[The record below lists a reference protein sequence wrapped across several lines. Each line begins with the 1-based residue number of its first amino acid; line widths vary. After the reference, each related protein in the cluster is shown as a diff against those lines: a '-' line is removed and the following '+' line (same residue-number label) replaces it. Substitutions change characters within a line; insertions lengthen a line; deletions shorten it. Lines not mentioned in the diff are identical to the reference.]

1 MNAKR
6 NSSVLVAVVGGYV
19 LYLAYE
25 LLKSL
30 INKEETTMAP
40 AVSIIFIVFF
50 ALAGGAAIWYAWKLW
65 MMGRKEERD
74 KVVEIE
80 DDSEAEPAQKTKN
93 EEKQDYSDQNMRG

>member
-1 MNAKR
+1 MNGKR

-40 AVSIIFIVFF
+40 AVSILFIVFF
-50 ALAGGAAIWYAWKLW
+50 VLAGGAAIWYAWKLW
-65 MMGRKEERD
+65 MASRKEERD

-80 DDSEAEPAQKTKN
+80 DDSEAETVQKTKN
-93 EEKQDYSDQNMRG
+93 EEKQEISDQNMRG